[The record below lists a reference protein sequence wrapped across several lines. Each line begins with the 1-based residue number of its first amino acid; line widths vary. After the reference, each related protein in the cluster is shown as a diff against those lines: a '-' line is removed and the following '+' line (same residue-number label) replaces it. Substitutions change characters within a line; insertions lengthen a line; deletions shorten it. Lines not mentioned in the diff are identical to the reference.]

1 MNNVMT
7 SNKAALQNFRQCL
20 KFSLL
25 SVLQEATRTFS
36 PLSTQCINHVTHYI
50 GDDFGIFL
58 TVSKI
63 LSDNIFP
70 DKKQLEDFLLEEAK
84 EMGL

>member
-25 SVLQEATRTFS
+25 RVLQEATKAST
-36 PLSTQCINHVTHYI
+36 PLSTQHTNHITHYI
-50 GDDFGIFL
+50 GDNFGLFL
-58 TVSKI
+58 TMSKI
-63 LSDNIFP
+63 LSDKMLP
-70 DKKQLEDFLLEEAK
+70 DKKQFEVFLLEEVK
-84 EMGL
+84 EMRI

>member
-1 MNNVMT
+1 MSKGMA
-7 SNKAALQNFRQCL
+7 SNKTALQNFRQCL

-50 GDDFGIFL
+50 GDNFGLFL
-58 TVSKI
+58 TMSKI
-63 LSDNIFP
+63 LSDNMLP
-70 DKKQLEDFLLEEAK
+70 DKKQLEKFLLQEAK
-84 EMGL
+84 EMGI

>member
-25 SVLQEATRTFS
+25 RVLQEATKAST
-36 PLSTQCINHVTHYI
+36 PLSTQHTNHITHYI
-50 GDDFGIFL
+50 GDNFGLFL
-58 TVSKI
+58 TMSKI
-63 LSDNIFP
+63 LSDNMLP
-70 DKKQLEDFLLEEAK
+70 DKKQLEEFLLQEAK
-84 EMGL
+84 EMGI